1 MHLHI
6 HLPIVLAL
14 DERADTLVWHVL
26 ILCGHCVRMCV
37 HAGETCTRISGG
49 GGTRMDGR
57 DGTQMDDCGGTLMD
71 GGGEKS
77 LILAP
82 IKNAYLGRRI
92 VDV

>member
-1 MHLHI
+1 M
-6 HLPIVLAL
+6 
-14 DERADTLVWHVL
+14 R
-26 ILCGHCVRMCV
+26 
-37 HAGETCTRISGG
+37 AGETRTRISDG

-57 DGTQMDDCGGTLMD
+57 DGTRMDDCGGTLMD

-82 IKNAYLGRRI
+82 IKNAYLGRWI